1 MFQQIKF
8 FLAFKLR
15 KNGIAFKY
23 LSVVIV
29 CLFLTTGAKAQ
40 LNFPD
45 ELKSVGTAELK
56 ILWFDIYQAELKTSD
71 GDFNDINQP
80 LALILNYQ
88 RRISAEELIQE
99 TEKQLGRFASP
110 SKIVQWIQVLELI
123 WTDVRDG
130 DQLAFYVDENTAGHF
145 FYNRGWIGEIDDPNF
160 CQAFINI
167 WLSESSRYP
176 QLAKKLRGE

>member
-1 MFQQIKF
+1 MFQQIKP
-8 FLAFKLR
+8 FLTSKLR
-15 KNGIAFKY
+15 KNRLSFKY

-29 CLFLTTGAKAQ
+29 CLILTIEAKAQ

-56 ILWFDIYQAELKTSD
+56 VLWFDIYQAELKTYD

-88 RRISAEELIQE
+88 RRISAEDLIEE
-99 TEKQLGRFASP
+99 TKKQLGRFASP
-110 SKIVQWIQVLELI
+110 SETDRWVRALALM
-123 WTDVRDG
+123 WTDVNDG

>member
-1 MFQQIKF
+1 MFQQIKP
-8 FLAFKLR
+8 FLTFKLR
-15 KNGIAFKY
+15 KNSLSFKD
-23 LSVVIV
+23 LIVVIV

-56 ILWFDIYQAELKTSD
+56 VLWFDIYQAELKTFD
-71 GDFNDINQP
+71 GDFSDINQP

-88 RRISAEELIQE
+88 RRISAEDLIEE
-99 TEKQLGRFASP
+99 TKKQLGRFASL
-110 SKIVQWIQVLELI
+110 SETDRWVSALELM
-123 WTDVRDG
+123 WTDVNDG

-145 FYNRGWIGEIDDPNF
+145 FYNRGWIGEIVDPNF